1 VRKRGLNL
9 VVAVILLFPAAVCQA
24 VIFPLEIFTNNSP
37 YANDP
42 GWDLYVD
49 VWDGT
54 GVANFTF
61 YNGSSL
67 QSSMARIFFDD
78 GSLLG
83 VDEVINSDDYT
94 FFKKVP
100 APQPLPGWDI
110 LVPPFEAD
118 REYSIGTPNPPP
130 WKGVNDGDIANEWV
144 TIRFNLI
151 NGGTLDDV
159 INELYSDVL
168 RIGVYIIDLPE
179 GYTESAV
186 TPEPATVALLGLG
199 TLFVL
204 RRKRR

>member
-1 VRKRGLNL
+1 MRKRGLNL

-37 YANDP
+37 YADDP

-61 YNGSSL
+61 YNDSILHSSI
-67 QSSMARIFFDD
+67 ARIFFDD

-83 VDEVINSDDYT
+83 VDEVINSEDYT

-100 APQPLPGWDI
+100 APQPLPGGDI
-110 LVPPFEAD
+110 LVPPFVAD

-130 WKGVNDGDIANEWV
+130 WKGVNNGDIVNEWV
-144 TIRFNLI
+144 TIRFDLI
-151 NGGTLDDV
+151 PGGDLDDV
-159 INELYSDVL
+159 INELYSGAL
-168 RIGVYIIDLPE
+168 RIGVYVIDLPD